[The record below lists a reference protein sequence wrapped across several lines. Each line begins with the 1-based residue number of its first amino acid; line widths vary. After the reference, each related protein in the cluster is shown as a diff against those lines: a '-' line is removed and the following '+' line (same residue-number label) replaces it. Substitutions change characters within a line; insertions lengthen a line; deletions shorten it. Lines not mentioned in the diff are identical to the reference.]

1 MTEALLYLWRAYDV
15 LLIPFILLV
24 LAGCLHDW
32 LYPSPYDNRLR
43 APRRKRR

>member
-15 LLIPFILLV
+15 LWIAIILLV

-32 LYPSPYDNRLR
+32 LYPSPFDNRLR
-43 APRRKRR
+43 ARRRKRR